1 MNLSPEDF
9 REYFDAFDWFEEFK
23 SICDEDCDLEN
34 LEICKKCWKGA
45 IKRYSVNL
53 RNSFKLSGI
62 IFDQGHIFHCIGKFP
77 MAVPLDQSECRV
89 FKFFNLETF
98 YSNQFEND
106 LSIVENNDFK
116 EDSENLNFEIFEISL
131 PKNRARTW
139 WALEVNLPCKPK
151 FFSFKNIFCLSNEK
165 AGTYL
170 LAQNELSDWSD
181 TIYLMIGQSDQ
192 CKISKNDVAIEWR
205 NSYPSQAFPQFSS
218 LPSFDQSLHETSN
231 QSSASDLLVYF
242 NQVEAQ
248 KYKNSLANQK
258 PSDIIS
264 KRIKRDDE
272 YEIYDEYYEYNY
284 GFRDDCLSAERSR
297 DIQIGLE
304 FPCRPEIDTK
314 TGILILYPKIGMRHE
329 KQKCEND
336 NPRMSN
342 NGAHWTSISTSPI
355 TR

>member
-9 REYFDAFDWFEEFK
+9 REYFDAFDWFEDFK
-23 SICDEDCDLEN
+23 SFCDEGCEDLEN
-34 LEICKKCWKGA
+34 FEKCKKCWKGA

-53 RNSFKLSGI
+53 RNSLKLSGI
-62 IFDQGHIFHCIGKFP
+62 IFDQGQLFDCIGKSHWPANQNFG
-77 MAVPLDQSECRV
+77 
-89 FKFFNLETF
+89 FKFFLLETF
-98 YSNQFEND
+98 YSNQFASD
-106 LSIVENNDFK
+106 LSIVEKNDLK
-116 EDSENLNFEIFEISL
+116 TDSGNTNFEIFEISL

-165 AGTYL
+165 AGKFL

-181 TIYLMIGQSDQ
+181 TIYVMIGQSDE

-218 LPSFDQSLHETSN
+218 LPSFDQSLYEKSN
-231 QSSASDLLVYF
+231 QSSGSDLLVYF
-242 NQVEAQ
+242 NQIEAQ
-248 KYKNSLANQK
+248 KYKNSLTNQK
-258 PSDIIS
+258 PSERIS

-314 TGILILYPKIGMRHE
+314 TGILILYPKNR
-329 KQKCEND
+329 D
-336 NPRMSN
+336 
-342 NGAHWTSISTSPI
+342 AT
-355 TR
+355 